1 MQRQDEFIL
10 KINNDD
16 YVVSNE
22 SLILLKNITN
32 NTNLIIHSED
42 YLKLT
47 NDVKNKFI
55 LENIS
60 S

>member
-16 YVVSNE
+16 YVVSND

-32 NTNLIIHSED
+32 NTNLIMHSED

-47 NDVKNKFI
+47 SEVKNKFI

>member
-1 MQRQDEFIL
+1 MQRKNEFIL

-22 SLILLKNITN
+22 SLILLKNIN
-32 NTNLIIHSED
+32 NKTNLFIHSED